1 MSQPDSLK
9 SRIIDVEWSPAPS
22 PGRSNGHGNGHGNG
36 HSNGQGRGY
45 DGRTTMPIEVALAA
59 PPPREVITTLALS
72 TPTIIMEEVQPESL
86 VDSRLFVLREPS
98 SAQARS
104 FRLLQHRVFADHDP
118 RVITVTSALPEE
130 GKTTCAANL
139 ALALSE
145 ATFASVLLIDA
156 NLKRPGLADLFRFD
170 PADNLMTKLLR
181 SEDPSPPYAVASVSC
196 TRLQLAA
203 LRPDVA
209 AGKRLDRSLLS
220 TLLRALREVYDYII
234 IDTVSVLENADAN
247 VASQC
252 ADAVIL
258 TARAGESR
266 KPALRRAIEQ
276 LRPANVVGAVLMDT

>member
-9 SRIIDVEWSPAPS
+9 SRIIDVDWSPAPS
-22 PGRSNGHGNGHGNG
+22 PRRSNGHGNGYGNG
-36 HSNGQGRGY
+36 NGNGY
-45 DGRTTMPIEVALAA
+45 DGRTTMPIEVAHTP

-118 RVITVTSALPEE
+118 RVLAVSSALPDE

-139 ALALSE
+139 ALVLSE
-145 ATFASVLLIDA
+145 ATFARVLLIDA

-170 PADNLMTKLLR
+170 PADGLMTKLLR
-181 SEDPSPPYAVASVSC
+181 SDDPSAPYAVASVSC
-196 TRLQLAA
+196 SRLQLAA
-203 LRPDVA
+203 LQPDIA

-220 TLLRALREVYDYII
+220 TLLRALRDVYDYII
-234 IDTVSVLENADAN
+234 IDTASVLESADAN

-266 KPALRRAIEQ
+266 KSALRRAIEQ
-276 LRPANVVGAVLMDT
+276 LRPANVLGAVLLDT